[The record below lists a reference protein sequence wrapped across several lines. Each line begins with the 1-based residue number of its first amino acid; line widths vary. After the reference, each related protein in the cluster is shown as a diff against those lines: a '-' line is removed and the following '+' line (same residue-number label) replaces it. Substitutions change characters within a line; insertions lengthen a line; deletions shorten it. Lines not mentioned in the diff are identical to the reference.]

1 MTRVRLGICCLVF
14 AATAAGW
21 QGLPPPGG
29 RGGRGADG
37 RDDDPT
43 LPNGKSQREEIL
55 KDEYKRSLQDA
66 AQLVKLSE
74 ELRDALEAGDPH
86 VVSLKSIKQT
96 EEIEKLAKSIRGRL
110 KR

>member
-1 MTRVRLGICCLVF
+1 MKRARLGICCLVF
-14 AATAAGW
+14 VTTAAGW
-21 QGLPPPGG
+21 QGLPPPAG
-29 RGGRGADG
+29 RGGRVADE
-37 RDDDPT
+37 DPT

-55 KDEYKRSLQDA
+55 KDEYKRNLQDA

-86 VVSLKSIKQT
+86 VVSLKLIKQT
-96 EEIEKLAKSIRGRL
+96 EEIEKLAKSVRGRL